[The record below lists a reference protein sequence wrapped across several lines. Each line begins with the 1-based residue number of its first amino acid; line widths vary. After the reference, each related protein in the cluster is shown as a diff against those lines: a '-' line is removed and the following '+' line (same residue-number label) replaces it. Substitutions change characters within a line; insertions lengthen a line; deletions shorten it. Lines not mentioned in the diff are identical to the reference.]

1 MLLMLSLV
9 FATQLEGGALS
20 SFKDLEGQPQRVEN
34 YRGRVVVLNFWATWC
49 APCLQEM
56 PELVKLQRS
65 YGAREVQVIGISADG
80 PETVEQ
86 VPAFARR
93 LEINFPVW
101 TGGTTADMQAF
112 GLGNALPATAI
123 LNRDGQVVGR
133 IVGMARTE
141 DLEAQVGFLLGDR
154 KEAPPAVINNFESR
168 EGEHEHGH
176 EGEDD
181 HQHGAVSVEGASLVP
196 S

>member
-1 MLLMLSLV
+1 MLALLSLAFV
-9 FATQLEGGALS
+9 TQLEGTALS

-34 YRGRVVVLNFWATWC
+34 YRGRIVVLNFWATWC

-56 PELVKLQRS
+56 PELVKLQRR
-65 YGAREVQVIGISADG
+65 YGARGVQVIGISADG

-93 LEINFPVW
+93 LEIDFPVW

-123 LNRDGQVVGR
+123 LNRESQVVGR

-154 KEAPPAVINNFESR
+154 EEAPPAVVNNFESR
-168 EGEHEHGH
+168 EAPHDDSHGEEHH
-176 EGEDD
+176 P
-181 HQHGAVSVEGASLVP
+181 HGAVSVEGASLVP